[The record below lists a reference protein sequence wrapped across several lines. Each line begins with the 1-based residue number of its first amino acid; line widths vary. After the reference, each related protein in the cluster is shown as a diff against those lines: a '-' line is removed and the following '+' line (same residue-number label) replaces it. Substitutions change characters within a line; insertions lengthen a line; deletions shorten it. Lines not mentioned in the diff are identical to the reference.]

1 MFIRKMVEYIASDSN
16 NSLFVFILV
25 QHGEEL
31 KDSINNVIDN
41 VILRDV

>member
-1 MFIRKMVEYIASDSN
+1 MFIRKMVDYVASDSN
-16 NSLFVFILV
+16 YLLFVFILV

-31 KDSINNVIDN
+31 KDSINKVIDN